1 MEKRMKS
8 IIFLL
13 FSIISISLFGEENPK
28 WEYSKD
34 QIHWHSISIPQN
46 LADLE
51 DDKESDVYFLRHY
64 FSLENTDPA
73 TPISMRVGIVLDRE
87 KVWLN
92 QNFLGESGDWDSVL
106 PQGYDKIK
114 IYNLPRDFLSYAGEN
129 EVVFQIKRYFPDEI
143 GIAQDRFE
151 IGSYDKIW
159 KSFYK
164 EEFYRISVLIVYT
177 TVAFYFGFLFL
188 RRRKDKEYLFFALF
202 TINLVLY
209 QFLRTQSKFSIPL
222 EFWEIKKL
230 EYLVLPTFIPLMAHF
245 LRYFIHHK
253 YTSFMKLIDGISA
266 LGLIMVV
273 ANDNVI
279 VLDQINRYCI
289 QPNWGLYVIHSFY
302 YLFKEVRNIN
312 VDAILIGLG
321 IISIISSAI
330 VDILGARLVWNIPR
344 VSGYVFMGNIG
355 FQALL
360 LANRFVRLSKEVEDL
375 NSNLEEKVNT
385 RTLELENSYQEI
397 KKLKENQDGDYFLT
411 SLLLNPLHKNIANQ
425 SIIQSRILTIQKKQ
439 FLFKNKPYQI
449 GGDLSLTDSLELNG
463 QSYTVFINSD
473 AMGKSIQ
480 GAGGALVLGVVV
492 QSILARQESLSQK
505 SKSPEKWLKD
515 SFLDLQKAFETFD
528 GSMFVSLIMGLIHTE
543 TGFLYFYNAE
553 HPEPILYR
561 DGRGE
566 FLKNSHPDRVLR
578 KIGIQ
583 GNEDNFAISTAL
595 LLPNDILIFG
605 TDGRDDIWL
614 DGEGSNKRLNEDEN
628 LFLSIVEKSQADLSL
643 IIDEIGIQGVISDD
657 ISLLRLEYNPIPRTY
672 RPIPDQYY
680 KFIRKGEVFARR
692 KDFKKAVTEWE
703 KAYFLEPTNAS
714 LSYLIAKTYYN
725 LENFQLSLEY
735 FQKTSEA
742 SPEKK
747 DAIYGE
753 AISLRK
759 MGLIKS
765 AIDAAERL
773 RLRDP
778 EDAKVLGLIYS
789 LYQKNYVRPSSS
801 WEIPLDA
808 AA

>member
-1 MEKRMKS
+1 METFMKKT
-8 IIFLL
+8 IALV
-13 FSIISISLFGEENPK
+13 FSFISISLFGDTIPR

-34 QIHWHSISIPQN
+34 QINWQPISIPQN
-46 LADLE
+46 LAELE
-51 DDKESDVYFLRHY
+51 DDMESDVYFLRH
-64 FSLENTDPA
+64 FFTLKNTEPP
-73 TPISMRVGIVLDRE
+73 TPIAMRVGIVLDRE
-87 KVWLN
+87 RVWLN
-92 QNFLGESGDWDSVL
+92 QKYLGESGDWNSEL

-114 IYNLPRDFLSYAGEN
+114 IYNLPTEHLRIDGEN
-129 EVVFQIKRYFPDEI
+129 EVVFQIKRYFPNEI

-151 IGSYDKIW
+151 IGSYDRIW
-159 KSFYK
+159 KSYYK

-209 QFLRTQSKFSIPL
+209 QFLRTQSKFTIPL

-230 EYLVLPTFIPLMAHF
+230 EYIVLPTFIPLMAHF
-245 LRYFIHHK
+245 LRYFIHHQ
-253 YTSFMKLIDGISA
+253 YTAFMKILDGLSA
-266 LGLIMVV
+266 LALILVL
-273 ANDNVI
+273 ANDNI
-279 VLDQINRYCI
+279 LVLDQINRFFI

-302 YLFKEVRNIN
+302 YLSKEVNHN
-312 VDAILIGLG
+312 NTDAVLIGLG

-344 VSGYVFMGNIG
+344 ISGFVFMANIG

-360 LANRFVRLSKEVEDL
+360 LANRFVRLNEEVEDL
-375 NSNLEEKVNT
+375 NLNLEAKVNE

-397 KKLKENQDGDYFLT
+397 KKLKDSQDGDYFLT
-411 SLLLNPLHKNIANQ
+411 SLLLTPLHKNIANQ
-425 SIIQSRILTIQKKQ
+425 SSIQTNVLTVQKKQ
-439 FLFKNKPYQI
+439 FIFKNKPYQI
-449 GGDLSLTDSLELNG
+449 GGDLTLTDSLELNG

-480 GAGGALVLGVVV
+480 GAGGALILGVVI

-515 SFLDLQKAFETFD
+515 AFLDLQKAFETFD
-528 GSMFVSLIMGLIHTE
+528 GSMFVSLILGLLHTE
-543 TGFLYFYNAE
+543 SGFLYFFNAE

-561 DGRGE
+561 NGE
-566 FLKNSHPDRVLR
+566 SWFLENSHPNRVLR
-578 KIGIQ
+578 KIGIH
-583 GNEDNFAISTAL
+583 GNEENFTVSTASL
-595 LLPNDILIFG
+595 QPNDVMILG

-614 DGEGSNKRLNEDEN
+614 DGVGNERKLNEDEN
-628 LFLSIVEKSQADLSL
+628 LFQKIVNENKADLSL
-643 IIDEIGIQGVISDD
+643 ILEGISSKGELSDD
-657 ISLLRLEYNPIPRTY
+657 ISLLRLEYKPVPRTF

-680 KFIRKGEVFARR
+680 KFLKKGEVFAKREDFRR
-692 KDFKKAVTEWE
+692 AVTEWE

-714 LSYLIAKTYYN
+714 LSYLIAKTYYK
-725 LENFQLSLEY
+725 LENYQLALEY

-742 SPEKK
+742 RPEKK

-778 EDAKVLGLIYS
+778 EDAKILGLIYS
-789 LYQKNYVRPSSS
+789 LYQKNYVRPSSN
-801 WEIPLDA
+801 WEISLETA
-808 AA
+808 A